1 MGYIGGEPD
10 TNYTSFAQQ
19 TITGNGGTSYTLA
32 HSVANGKE
40 ILLYINNIKQEE
52 GSGKAYEATGT
63 TLTLSESISSTDEC
77 YCVFLG
83 KALQTTVPPDGS
95 VSAAKIASGAVSSA
109 KLDTNIAVSGNLD
122 VGTIRA
128 ANGTS
133 AMTINS
139 SGVANIPKL
148 NHGGYE
154 LLASKVSTAHN
165 GLAGG
170 SVIKF
175 PGIFS
180 STYIK
185 YKVIIG
191 WYLHAGDSGENIELR
206 FLTGTDT
213 EVTTAQYRYALNRY
227 GDTGTGTITRSTGQT
242 KGVLYH
248 TIGGE
253 TNGAN
258 GGQHGELDIINVG
271 HTTLG
276 GVSTQRYYSNDGTNV
291 YSPIVHGSITGYSI
305 DGSEYER
312 QDSFIRLNSAQD
324 PYHYTGF
331 CFLTPSSGEAKGT
344 NIAVYGMR
352 SA

>member
-95 VSAAKIASGAVSSA
+95 VSTAKIGANAVTAAKLATS
-109 KLDTNIAVSGNLD
+109 LDLQNV
-122 VGTIRA
+122 TIK
-128 ANGTS
+128 GGSTE
-133 AMTINS
+133 AMTVNS

-148 NHGGYE
+148 NHAGYE
-154 LLASKVSTAHN
+154 LIQSKMSTAHN

-170 SVIKF
+170 SVIEF
-175 PGIFS
+175 RNVFS
-180 STYIK
+180 SAYIS

-191 WYLHAGDSGENIELR
+191 WYLHAGDSGENVEIR
-206 FLTGTDT
+206 FMTGTNT
-213 EVTTAQYRYALNRY
+213 QVSTANAYRYSINRT
-227 GDTGTGTITRSTGQT
+227 GDTDGHSVYKSSGAT
-242 KGVLYH
+242 KGVIFT

-258 GGQHGELDIINVG
+258 GGCHGELNIIGGTIGN
-271 HTTLG
+271 TTLG
-276 GVSTQRYYSNDGTNV
+276 GVSTQRYYSNDTTPV
-291 YSPIVHGSITGYSI
+291 YAPIVYGTMCGISVSG
-305 DGSEYER
+305 GEYER
-312 QDSFIRLNSAQD
+312 QDSFVRLNSAQD

-344 NIAVYGMR
+344 HIAVYGMR

>member
-1 MGYIGGEPD
+1 MASILKVNTIQD
-10 TNYTSFAQQ
+10 ATNSNT
-19 TITGNGGTSYTLA
+19 
-32 HSVANGKE
+32 
-40 ILLYINNIKQEE
+40 
-52 GSGKAYEATGT
+52 
-63 TLTLSESISSTDEC
+63 
-77 YCVFLG
+77 
-83 KALQTTVPPDGS
+83 
-95 VSAAKIASGAVSSA
+95 
-109 KLDTNIAVSGNLD
+109 
-122 VGTIRA
+122 
-128 ANGTS
+128 
-133 AMTINS
+133 AMTIDSSGNVTTSNLTVSNPLTAS
-139 SGVANIPKL
+139 SGVV
-148 NHGGYE
+148 HGGYE
-154 LLASKVSTAHN
+154 LIQSKVSTAHN

-175 PGIFS
+175 PGVFS
-180 STYIK
+180 SAYIK

-213 EVTTAQYRYALNRY
+213 EVTTAQYRYAVNRY
-227 GDTGTGTITRSTGQT
+227 GDTGTWAITRSTGQT
-242 KGVLYH
+242 KGVLYS

-276 GVSTQRYYSNDGTNV
+276 GVSTQRYYSNNATNV